1 MSNDPT
7 IPQVYIKFGQGT
19 GPFLTL
25 SVRSRC
31 RYRSMPERNVA
42 KSGPIATHWQL
53 HINGRWRR
61 LYVSS
66 KHPDNFVVVDRKRH
80 HVVFIPPS
88 DLPTNG
94 A

>member
-1 MSNDPT
+1 MTIDHT
-7 IPQVYIKFGQGT
+7 IPHVYVNFGEAP

-25 SVRSRC
+25 SVRSR
-31 RYRSMPERNVA
+31 YRPMPERCFA
-42 KSGPIATHWQL
+42 KSAPIASHWQL
-53 HINGRWRR
+53 HVNGRWRR

-66 KHPDNFVVVDRKRH
+66 KYPNNFVVVDRKRH